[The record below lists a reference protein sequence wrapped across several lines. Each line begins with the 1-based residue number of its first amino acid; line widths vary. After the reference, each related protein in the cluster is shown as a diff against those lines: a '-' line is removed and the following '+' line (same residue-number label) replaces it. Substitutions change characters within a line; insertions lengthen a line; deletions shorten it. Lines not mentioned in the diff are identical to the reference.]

1 MQQLNRIPSSAEGEL
16 SGNIDLSIV
25 VPVYS
30 EEKNVPEFLK
40 RLIPILSEITQR
52 FEIIFS
58 ADPSPDQTE
67 TLIRGFNAQDKR
79 IKLIKFSR
87 RIGQPMA
94 ILAGLQ
100 YSQGKAVVVMDV
112 DMQDP
117 PELILQ
123 MIKLWR
129 EGYDVVMAQR
139 KSREG
144 ETWVKRLIARVGYIV
159 IQRIS
164 EVKIPPNTGEF
175 RLMSRRVVNEVIK
188 LRESHGFLR
197 GLVALVGFKQTTI
210 QFDRPKR
217 FEGTGSYNRF
227 FGSLRIGFNGIYCF
241 STYTLSLS
249 TKLGF
254 FIAGIA
260 LVSALTCLGM
270 KIAGFPFPL
279 GYPTIVILTLF
290 MGGVQLISVGI
301 LGEYIGRI
309 YEEVKQRPK
318 FIVDEAVGF
327 TPSKFD

>member
-1 MQQLNRIPSSAEGEL
+1 MQQSHGSLITPL
-16 SGNIDLSIV
+16 SVALESVDLSIV

-40 RLIPILSEITQR
+40 RLLPILAVITEK

-67 TLIRGFNAQDKR
+67 TLIRGFNAKDKR
-79 IKLIKFSR
+79 IKLLKFSR

-94 ILAGLQ
+94 ILAGLE
-100 YSQGKAVVVMDV
+100 YSQGKAVIVMDV

-117 PELILQ
+117 PELILE
-123 MIKLWR
+123 MIKLWK

-144 ETWVKRLIARVGYIV
+144 ETFVKRLIARLGYIV

-197 GLVALVGFKQTTI
+197 GLVALVGFKQTII

-227 FGSLRIGFNGIYCF
+227 FGSLKIGFNGINCF
-241 STYTLSLS
+241 SNY
-249 TKLGF
+249 
-254 FIAGIA
+254 A
-260 LVSALTCLGM
+260 
-270 KIAGFPFPL
+270 
-279 GYPTIVILTLF
+279 
-290 MGGVQLISVGI
+290 
-301 LGEYIGRI
+301 
-309 YEEVKQRPK
+309 
-318 FIVDEAVGF
+318 
-327 TPSKFD
+327 